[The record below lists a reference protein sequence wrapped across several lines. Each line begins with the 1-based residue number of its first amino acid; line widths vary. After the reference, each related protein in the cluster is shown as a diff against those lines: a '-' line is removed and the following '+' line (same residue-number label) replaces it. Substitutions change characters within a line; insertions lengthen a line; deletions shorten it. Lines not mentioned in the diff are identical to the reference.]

1 VRTFYHLL
9 NVDASAPAEDVKRA
23 FRREIARYH
32 PDKVQHL
39 GPEFQEIASSRAAEL
54 TEAYRVLMDPELRR
68 KYDASLHGEAPTRP
82 AASTSNTT
90 AAPPAPDAVVEDAP
104 EPATEREE
112 PNRWIPVPETVRQ
125 VRATMSDVVRKATL
139 GRMREAV
146 HAVFGESAQV
156 AAAGFDA
163 AFAIGARRGLFRK
176 ADADVMLLVKMVPE
190 VNGEA
195 IEEAWPLALKLPKT
209 TSAVCLMLLGS
220 GVSPSR
226 DLSAAVAQM
235 RRRTRNIGPVVIPV
249 DVRDWEA
256 LFPVEAP
263 SACRSVIER
272 LKQAG

>member
-9 NVDASAPAEDVKRA
+9 NVDASAPAEEVKRA

-39 GPEFQEIASSRAAEL
+39 GQEFQEIAASRAAEL
-54 TEAYRVLMDPELRR
+54 TEAYRILMDPALRR
-68 KYDASLHGEAPTRP
+68 NYDESLQGEPPTRP

-90 AAPPAPDAVVEDAP
+90 AAPPAPETVTQDDSR
-104 EPATEREE
+104 PAAEREAD
-112 PNRWIPVPETVRQ
+112 RWIPVPETVRQ
-125 VRATMSDVVRKATL
+125 VRATMTDVVKKATL

-146 HAVFGESAQV
+146 YAVFGESDQV
-156 AAAGFDA
+156 KVEGFDA

-176 ADADVMLLVKMVPE
+176 ADAEVTLLVKMVPE

-209 TSAVCLMLLGS
+209 TSAVCVMLLGS

-226 DLSAAVAQM
+226 ELSAAVAQM
-235 RRRTRNIGPVVIPV
+235 RRRSRNAGPVVIPV

-256 LFPVEAP
+256 LFPTEAP
-263 SACRSVIER
+263 LACRSVIER